1 MTKLNSHK
9 LITAALVLASTCWVN
24 GCSPL
29 APRPDKSRYFVL
41 SSSAVGTAHATT
53 TRKPPFTVGL
63 EPVTV
68 PHYLDRPEIL
78 TRVNQSELSASDTD
92 RWGEPL
98 KAGAGRV
105 LAEDLSANLGN
116 AEVVPFPWSKK
127 TQIDYTVSVEFLNL
141 EKTADGRATTKATW
155 IIRRGSDGYLVERG
169 TTVAESSAGAD
180 QTAASAA
187 LSQGIAQVA
196 SAIAQSLETHQTAS

>member
-1 MTKLNSHK
+1 MTKQNFPK
-9 LITAALVLASTCWVN
+9 LITAALVLAGTFWVS
-24 GCSPL
+24 GCSPF
-29 APRPDKSRYFVL
+29 APQADKSRYFVL
-41 SSSAVGTAHATT
+41 SSSAVGSANATT

-63 EPVTV
+63 QPVTV

-98 KAGAGRV
+98 KAGASRV
-105 LAEDLSANLGN
+105 LAEDLTARLSN

-127 TQIDYTVSVEFLNL
+127 TQIDYLVSVEFLNL

-155 IIRRGSDGYLVERG
+155 IIRRGADGNLVERG

-187 LSQGIAQVA
+187 LSQGIGQVA
-196 SAIAQSLETHQTAS
+196 SAIAQSVEKHQTAN